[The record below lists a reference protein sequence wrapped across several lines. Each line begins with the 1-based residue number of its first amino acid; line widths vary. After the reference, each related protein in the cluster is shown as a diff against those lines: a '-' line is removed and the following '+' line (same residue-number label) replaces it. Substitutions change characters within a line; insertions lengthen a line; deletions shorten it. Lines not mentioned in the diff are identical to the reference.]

1 MRCGE
6 RCSFEETGATRFNAM
21 WSVFNLEMFESE
33 QRAITVSF
41 DGLSFSGFHRLMNTF
56 LISLTDKSDGYENE
70 LH

>member
-1 MRCGE
+1 
-6 RCSFEETGATRFNAM
+6 M